1 MIAPRAEGLEIGFR
15 GRVLFRAV
23 RYGSMLAWL
32 YVGGCSASPVDQ
44 PPPPVAECVVE
55 HCWPDYRCA
64 MAAGE
69 VHSCAAGED
78 VTWSQPGTLGK
89 CGEGPSC
96 TPGALCLVRGGE
108 AGDAIGSC
116 R

>member
-1 MIAPRAEGLEIGFR
+1 MRNGRCPARDRELRETVPIAYWPIALA
-15 GRVLFRAV
+15 VL
-23 RYGSMLAWL
+23 LL
-32 YVGGCSASPVDQ
+32 GCAADTSTPT
-44 PPPPVAECVVE
+44 PPLPVAECVVT
-55 HCWPDYRCA
+55 HCWPDYRCG

-78 VTWSQPGTLGK
+78 VTWSQPGMLGK

-96 TPGALCLVRGGE
+96 VKGELCLVRTAD
-108 AGDAIGSC
+108 AGDAIGEC